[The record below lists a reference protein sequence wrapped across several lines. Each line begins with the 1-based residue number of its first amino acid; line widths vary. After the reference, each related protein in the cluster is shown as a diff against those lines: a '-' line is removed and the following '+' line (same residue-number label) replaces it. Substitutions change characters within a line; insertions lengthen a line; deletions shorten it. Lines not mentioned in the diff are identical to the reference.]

1 MKGVFSKL
9 LYYSTL
15 AGFFVGQTRILGT
28 KWTGIC
34 MLFFGM
40 IFLVFPS
47 SLIRIYIP
55 SQDVVEVGIIPLRIN
70 AAIILIYAVGTV
82 LMFAL
87 EGAGDTRFT
96 MFAEIL
102 ITFIFYLP
110 WVYLLGIIFHW
121 GLVGAY
127 LGEMIYATSHAV
139 FMGVRLR
146 SDLWTQI
153 EI

>member
-1 MKGVFSKL
+1 
-9 LYYSTL
+9 
-15 AGFFVGQTRILGT
+15 
-28 KWTGIC
+28 
-34 MLFFGM
+34 
-40 IFLVFPS
+40 
-47 SLIRIYIP
+47 
-55 SQDVVEVGIIPLRIN
+55 
-70 AAIILIYAVGTV
+70 
-82 LMFAL
+82 MFAL

-146 SDLWTQI
+146 RDLWTQI